1 MHGNALAVARSD
13 THEHVDVILQIPS
26 DALQLMTQFNPVP
39 GQFTA
44 RSNSGKHQQLRR
56 VKRAAAEYN
65 FAPGTDLSQPLR
77 APIFD
82 TGGTAAL
89 EQHTRDVRSA
99 ADSQVGPKRRGFEI
113 GTRIATARA
122 VLLINIVVAHA
133 FLFTAVEV
141 RVAPVARLH
150 RRLDER
156 RAQRVGIAALGNIK
170 RTTPTMKRRFKS
182 RQLRLEMFG
191 SSEVRQHIGIRP
203 PLATEPCPLVVVPGM
218 SANVDLR
225 VHAAGPAD
233 HLTPWLIQGTAIH
246 VLLRLGIELPVDA
259 TTENQLQKAQRHIH
273 ERIAAA
279 LRTGLK
285 QQHRMAAAFG

>member
-1 MHGNALAVARSD
+1 MHGNALAVARSN

-26 DALQLMTQFNPVP
+26 HALQLMTQFNPVP

-44 RSNSGKHQQLRR
+44 RPDSRKHQQLRR
-56 VKRAAAEYN
+56 IKRAAAENY
-65 FAPGTDLSQPLR
+65 FAPGTDLSQPLP

-82 TGGTAAL
+82 TGGMAAL

-133 FLFTAVEV
+133 FLFTSVEI

-156 RAQRVGIAALGNIK
+156 RA
-170 RTTPTMKRRFKS
+170 
-182 RQLRLEMFG
+182 
-191 SSEVRQHIGIRP
+191 
-203 PLATEPCPLVVVPGM
+203 
-218 SANVDLR
+218 
-225 VHAAGPAD
+225 
-233 HLTPWLIQGTAIH
+233 
-246 VLLRLGIELPVDA
+246 
-259 TTENQLQKAQRHIH
+259 
-273 ERIAAA
+273 
-279 LRTGLK
+279 
-285 QQHRMAAAFG
+285 